1 MTLMHQLNSL
11 LINRHRL
18 FLYHPDTS
26 YSLTMVNTQRQT
38 RSQRKATK
46 SRRGRGQKRSQAQL
60 ADEFEFDIN
69 STVQLAGVG
78 TKASRKA
85 RTKKVTRP
93 IERET
98 RQVKK
103 GVKKINAAL
112 DGVAKK
118 KKKVEAKTKTAE
130 EVADEAKKKLLEKC
144 PKERVAELTLE
155 AEAEAEAEAK
165 NKKTYA
171 KGEHHPV
178 TAPALEALER
188 EGADFLSHEH
198 DTALGGMEITKK
210 GLSKKKVK
218 QVDANLRHS
227 GGPGTYAGHTKE
239 DRGVVYEQ
247 IYKDHAEQGDIGLAG
262 HNAEKEKNIN
272 KLIQNASDEIE
283 FVEMHRNKKGEKIG
297 FDLKPVDVE

>member
-1 MTLMHQLNSL
+1 M
-11 LINRHRL
+11 
-18 FLYHPDTS
+18 
-26 YSLTMVNTQRQT
+26 
-38 RSQRKATK
+38 
-46 SRRGRGQKRSQAQL
+46 
-60 ADEFEFDIN
+60 
-69 STVQLAGVG
+69 
-78 TKASRKA
+78 
-85 RTKKVTRP
+85 TRP

-155 AEAEAEAEAK
+155 AEAEAK

-171 KGEHHPV
+171 KGEHHHV
-178 TAPALEALER
+178 TGPALEALER
-188 EGADFLSHEH
+188 EGAEFLSHEH
-198 DTALGGMEITKK
+198 NTALGGMKITKK
-210 GLSKKKVK
+210 GLSKKKLK
-218 QVDANLRHS
+218 QADANLRHN
-227 GGPGTYAGHTKE
+227 GGPGTYGGFADE

-262 HNAEKEKNIN
+262 HNAEKEKNID
-272 KLIQNASDEIE
+272 KLIQKASREIS
-283 FVEMHRNKKGEKIG
+283 FVEIHPNKKG